1 MIKLDY
7 SHALLKEDIND
18 YQPQVD
24 VIHQSIINRT
34 AKGSDY
40 LGWVDWPVNYDKE
53 EFRQVKEV
61 AEEIRENADVL
72 LVCGI
77 GGSYLGARSAIEMM
91 NGLYAGD
98 KVEIIYVGN
107 TVSATYIQQVLDHI
121 KGKSVYLNVI
131 SKSGSTTETAVA
143 FRIYQQYVE
152 EIYGIE
158 ESKKRIIAT
167 TDKNKGTL
175 NNLAK
180 VKGYRMFVIPD
191 DIGGRYSVFTAVGLL
206 PIAAAGLDID
216 KLMAGCQ
223 KAREDFST
231 SDLSKNT
238 AYQYAVLRRMMEKQG
253 KTAEFFVTYEPHL
266 AMIAEWWKQLY
277 GESEGKEGKGILPAS
292 VNFTTDLHSMGQ
304 FIQEGLKC
312 FYETVLMVENPPVDV
327 VFPACKDDL
336 DNMNYLAGKNVNWVN
351 QMAFE
356 GTLAAHV
363 EEGEVPNIVLY
374 LKDTSE
380 FSYGYMIYFFFIACA
395 MTVLMLDVNPFNQ
408 PGVEVYKK
416 NMFKLLGKE

>member
-7 SHALLKEDIND
+7 SHALLKENIND
-18 YQPQVD
+18 YQDVVD
-24 VIHQSIINRT
+24 KIHQSIINRT
-34 AKGSDY
+34 AKGSDF
-40 LGWVDWPVNYDKE
+40 LGWVDWPLYYDKE
-53 EFRQVKEV
+53 EFSRVKEV
-61 AEEIRENADVL
+61 AKEIRENAEVL

-91 NGLYAGD
+91 KGLYPQD
-98 KVEIIYVGN
+98 KLEIIYVGN
-107 TVSATYIQQVLDHI
+107 TVSATYIKQVLEHI

-152 EIYGIE
+152 EVYGLE

-231 SDLSKNT
+231 SDLTKNI

-304 FIQEGLKC
+304 FIQEGNKC
-312 FYETVLMVENPPVDV
+312 FFETVLMLENPADDI

-351 QMAFE
+351 KMAFE

-363 EEGEVPNIVLY
+363 EEGNVPNIVLY
-374 LKDTSE
+374 LKDSSE